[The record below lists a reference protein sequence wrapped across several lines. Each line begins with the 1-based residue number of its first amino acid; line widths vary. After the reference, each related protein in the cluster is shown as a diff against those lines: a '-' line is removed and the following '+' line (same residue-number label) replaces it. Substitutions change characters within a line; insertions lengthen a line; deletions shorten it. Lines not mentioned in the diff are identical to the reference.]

1 MTTQT
6 GVVQGTV
13 WLYERYISCICLNMY
28 ECKKNIYIYIL
39 YVYTNIYIHYNLD
52 NIGTMKD
59 NLPEILPHTIFHNR
73 AT

>member
-1 MTTQT
+1 M
-6 GVVQGTV
+6 
-13 WLYERYISCICLNMY
+13 NA
-28 ECKKNIYIYIL
+28 KKKIYIYIL